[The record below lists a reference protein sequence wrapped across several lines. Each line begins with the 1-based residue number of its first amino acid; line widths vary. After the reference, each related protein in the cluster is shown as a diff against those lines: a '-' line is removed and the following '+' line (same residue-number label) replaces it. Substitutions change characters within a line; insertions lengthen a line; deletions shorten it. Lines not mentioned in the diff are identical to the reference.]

1 MQAKSGQLHEG
12 EPAGIHAPL
21 REASV
26 PHDAAVPETRRVL
39 APGEDS
45 LPEAPSVTL
54 EAGSPAVI
62 EALVIAALYALE
74 AHVRDVKKRIAIL
87 QERQEQ
93 VAEVAESPAV
103 SAGYRETP
111 LETPEPFYAAPQPV
125 SHAPH
130 RAETHVL
137 DSHPAVLKPLS
148 WSGS

>member
-1 MQAKSGQLHEG
+1 MQAKSGQLHEV
-12 EPAGIHAPL
+12 ELAGIHAPL

-26 PHDAAVPETRRVL
+26 PHDTATPETCRIP
-39 APGEDS
+39 APGEES
-45 LPEAPSVTL
+45 LSEAPSVTR
-54 EAGSPAVI
+54 EADYTAVI

-103 SAGYRETP
+103 SAGDRETP
-111 LETPEPFYAAPQPV
+111 LKTPEPFYAAPQPV
-125 SHAPH
+125 SHAPR

-137 DSHPAVLKPLS
+137 DSHPAVLKPWS

>member
-1 MQAKSGQLHEG
+1 MQVNGEQLDEV
-12 EPAGIHAPL
+12 EPARIHAPL
-21 REASV
+21 REASTL
-26 PHDAAVPETRRVL
+26 HDAAAPETHRVP
-39 APGEDS
+39 APGEAS
-45 LPEAPSVTL
+45 LAVAPSVTH
-54 EAGSPAVI
+54 EAGSTAVI

-93 VAEVAESPAV
+93 VAEVPESPAV
-103 SAGYRETP
+103 SAGSWGTP
-111 LETPEPFYAAPQPV
+111 LETPQLPCADPQPV